1 MENTLSAVAWELM
14 DTLFCSRLSV
24 EADDCPSSINSF
36 SWEKKKK
43 TENEIE
49 KKDFK
54 VE

>member
-36 SWEKKKK
+36 SWNKKKA
-43 TENEIE
+43 ENEIE

-54 VE
+54 IE